1 MDIAE
6 LSAPLE
12 TFGRQS
18 QFQQITEALARDRD
32 LLIAGVPGSGRRTLV
47 RRAAT
52 EVGAKIIE
60 VDCIRATDG
69 QRLTQLLCEGISQA
83 VKSPQAIECL
93 QQWTS
98 TEAAQ
103 FFSWQGNMA
112 KSLRLIAKPEDVWQ
126 AYKLLIHFPQQLAEF
141 VERQV
146 VLILQGF
153 PHIRSWDRQGNW
165 EKLLRQEIQQQ
176 NSVSYV
182 LITTLAETSNQEE
195 FHENLDIVQL
205 TPLSNDVVAAWAH
218 GVLHRENLTFD
229 PRSQSLKYFLEAV
242 QGHIGDASALVRRL
256 CKVKTTNGLI
266 GDNEIEETLQE
277 LLADFSTVFESLLV
291 LLPSSQ
297 AQLLESLALDPT
309 DKPQS
314 REYITKHHLSRGGS
328 LQGAII
334 GLQHKGLIYG
344 SELGYKLALPLFGL
358 WIKQRL
364 S

>member
-112 KSLRLIAKPEDVWQ
+112 KSLRLIAKP
-126 AYKLLIHFPQQLAEF
+126 
-141 VERQV
+141 
-146 VLILQGF
+146 
-153 PHIRSWDRQGNW
+153 
-165 EKLLRQEIQQQ
+165 
-176 NSVSYV
+176 
-182 LITTLAETSNQEE
+182 
-195 FHENLDIVQL
+195 
-205 TPLSNDVVAAWAH
+205 
-218 GVLHRENLTFD
+218 
-229 PRSQSLKYFLEAV
+229 
-242 QGHIGDASALVRRL
+242 
-256 CKVKTTNGLI
+256 
-266 GDNEIEETLQE
+266 
-277 LLADFSTVFESLLV
+277 
-291 LLPSSQ
+291 
-297 AQLLESLALDPT
+297 
-309 DKPQS
+309 
-314 REYITKHHLSRGGS
+314 
-328 LQGAII
+328 
-334 GLQHKGLIYG
+334 
-344 SELGYKLALPLFGL
+344 
-358 WIKQRL
+358 
-364 S
+364 

>member
-1 MDIAE
+1 MDIEE
-6 LSAPLE
+6 LAAPLE

-18 QFQQITEALARDRD
+18 QFQQITQALAGERD

-47 RRAAT
+47 RRAAV

-69 QRLTQLLCEGISQA
+69 HRLTQLLCEGISQA
-83 VKSPQAIECL
+83 VKSRTATQFL
-93 QQWTS
+93 QQWTA
-98 TEAAQ
+98 TEADQ
-103 FFSWQGNMA
+103 FLVWQGNTA
-112 KSLRLIAKPEDVWQ
+112 KSLRLIAQPEEIWQ
-126 AYKLLIHFPQQLAEF
+126 AYQLLIHLPQQLAEF
-141 VERQV
+141 VQRQV
-146 VLILQGF
+146 VLILHSF
-153 PHIRSWDRQGNW
+153 PHIRSWDRQGDW

-176 NSVSYV
+176 SSVSYV
-182 LITTLAETSNQEE
+182 LVATLAETTNQED
-195 FHENLDIVQL
+195 FHKNLDIVQL
-205 TPLSNDVVAAWAH
+205 TPLSDDVVAAWAH
-218 GVLHRENLTFD
+218 GVLHREHLTFD
-229 PRSQSLKYFLEAV
+229 PRSHALKRFLEAV

-266 GDNEIEETLQE
+266 GDREIEETLQE

-328 LQGAII
+328 LQGAIA